1 MPKRI
6 VTDERRRHVPDFARP
21 VGVGR
26 SFPLDGVACL
36 QWPIG
41 PCCAA
46 LLVSGTLRP
55 ITAIGGHEF
64 GP

>member
-6 VTDERRRHVPDFARP
+6 VTDERRRPVPDFARP

-36 QWPIG
+36 HGPIG

-46 LLVSGTLRP
+46 LLASEKLRP
-55 ITAIGGHEF
+55 ITTIGGHEF